1 MKGRKKN
8 SYSDGIAE
16 FYKKKD
22 IKKNVRSLDDL
33 EYLGF
38 LYYDEKT
45 KRQQDIE
52 FAEQLGNHLEL
63 KIVTPDDGN
72 MDANRNVIIEDVI
85 YAIIHID
92 GDKEKKE
99 LYFYLEEVRRIER

>member
-22 IKKNVRSLDDL
+22 TKKNVRSLDDL

-72 MDANRNVIIEDVI
+72 MDTNRNVIIEGVI

-92 GDKEKKE
+92 RDKEKKE

>member
-22 IKKNVRSLDDL
+22 IKKKVRRLYDN
-33 EYLGF
+33 EYMGF

-45 KRQQDIE
+45 RRQQDIE

-72 MDANRNVIIEDVI
+72 MDTNRNVVIEGVI

-92 GDKEKKE
+92 RDKEKKE

>member
-1 MKGRKKN
+1 MIGRKKN

-22 IKKNVRSLDDL
+22 TKKNVRSLDDL

-63 KIVTPDDGN
+63 KIVRLHGQ
-72 MDANRNVIIEDVI
+72 ARHGED
-85 YAIIHID
+85 Y
-92 GDKEKKE
+92 
-99 LYFYLEEVRRIER
+99 

>member
-1 MKGRKKN
+1 MILNIWASCIMTKKT
-8 SYSDGIAE
+8 
-16 FYKKKD
+16 
-22 IKKNVRSLDDL
+22 R
-33 EYLGF
+33 
-38 LYYDEKT
+38 
-45 KRQQDIE
+45 RQQDIE

-72 MDANRNVIIEDVI
+72 MDTNRNVVIEGVI

-92 GDKEKKE
+92 RDKEKKE